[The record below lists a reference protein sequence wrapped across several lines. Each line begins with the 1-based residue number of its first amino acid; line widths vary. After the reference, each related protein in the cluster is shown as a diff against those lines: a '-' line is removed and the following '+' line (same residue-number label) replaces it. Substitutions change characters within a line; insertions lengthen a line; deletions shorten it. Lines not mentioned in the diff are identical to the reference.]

1 MIRFVA
7 LLLIGPWLIVLGF
20 LYWLYARR
28 RVAHGVPRGFDI
40 AVLVVAALS
49 TIVFT
54 ALAFEAG
61 SRAVLQANVDPV
73 WKQMAAAW
81 AAYPAYF
88 CVLFLGLLRHW
99 IAGWRQRRL
108 EHTANR

>member
-7 LLLIGPWLIVLGF
+7 LLLIGPWLIVLGV
-20 LYWLYARR
+20 LYWLYVRR
-28 RVAHGVPRGFDI
+28 RVAHGVPARFDV

-61 SRAVLQANVDPV
+61 AVAAARSGVDPV

-88 CVLFLGLLRHW
+88 CVLFLGLLTHW
-99 IAGWRQRRL
+99 AAGWRHRHVVR
-108 EHTANR
+108 TANH

>member
-20 LYWLYARR
+20 LYWLYVRR
-28 RVAHGVPRGFDI
+28 RAANGVPASFDV
-40 AVLVVAALS
+40 AVLIVAALS

-61 SRAVLQANVDPV
+61 AVAAARSGVDPV

-99 IAGWRQRRL
+99 IAGRRQRRL
-108 EHTANR
+108 ARTAGR